1 MEAATIARQAL
12 PHSPWLCTALLAL
25 LLGADTVQAA
35 PPLRLSFIANSTLFH
50 QDDGSRDEIQQLFA
64 SAGVE
69 TEVVTLPARR
79 IIWQMQNEP
88 RQHCSVGWIRTA
100 PRDDFAH
107 FSLPIRPPLYLEVV
121 TSRRALSQV
130 SRYATLRELMAAP
143 GLRLGLSEGFSYGEE
158 LDQRIAAMGDT
169 VQPNGQAPINQLR
182 LLASNR
188 FDYTLSD
195 PYDFRWAMSHPS
207 YAHRELVS
215 LVFPD
220 MPPGRP
226 RHLMCSR
233 SVPAAT
239 LERIDQAIRTLG
251 LDRGS

>member
-1 MEAATIARQAL
+1 MEAAAIIRQAL
-12 PHSPWLCTALLAL
+12 LHSPWLRTASLAL
-25 LLGADTVQAA
+25 LLVAGIAQAD

-50 QDDGSRDEIQQLFA
+50 EDDGGRDEIARLFA
-64 SAGVE
+64 SAGVA
-69 TEVVTLPARR
+69 TEVVTLPAKR
-79 IIWQMQNEP
+79 IVWQMQYEP
-88 RQHCSVGWIRTA
+88 GPHCSVGWIRT
-100 PRDDFAH
+100 REREGFAR

-121 TSRRALSQV
+121 TNRRALPQV
-130 SRYATLRELMAAP
+130 SRYASLRALMAAP
-143 GLRLGLSEGFSYGEE
+143 GLRLGVSDGFSYGEE
-158 LDQRIAAMGDT
+158 LDRRIADMGEAAL
-169 VQPNGQAPINQLR
+169 PNSQAPINQLR

-188 FDYTLSD
+188 FDYTLAD

-233 SVPAAT
+233 SVPEAT
-239 LERIDQAIRTLG
+239 VQRIDQAIRAMG